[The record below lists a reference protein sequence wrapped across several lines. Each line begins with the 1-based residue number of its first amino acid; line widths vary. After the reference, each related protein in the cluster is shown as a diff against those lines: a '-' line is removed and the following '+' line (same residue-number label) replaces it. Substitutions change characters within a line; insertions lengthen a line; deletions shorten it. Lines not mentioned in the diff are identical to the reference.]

1 MIWPMR
7 SDVLDGRANRCTLPE
22 PMPRE
27 RLALAHRVI
36 GIDEAGDPNQARL
49 RAAAAILACGLF
61 CGFAVGCS
69 SGELTCKDGDFYLN
83 GQPFTDCSQC
93 SNPASC
99 HLEYEYQ
106 ATGMV
111 SGETAACNGEMARSY
126 QGVCQNGGLGAKP
139 GLGGHG
145 ISTPPSVGGG
155 GRAVGAGGSGPI
167 PLTSP
172 SVGGSG
178 GAGGFGGG
186 GFILLTSPSVGGSGG
201 AGGFGGGG
209 LILLTSPSV
218 GGSGGVGATI
228 AVATGGSGGS
238 GGASPIS
245 IVPPPGGGSGGVGGM
260 TGVATGGTRAYG
272 GAGGSTRV
280 STHPPVGGSGGMG
293 GTTGVATGGS
303 QNSGGVGGS
312 ASTLGNPFGGN
323 GGAGGTTGVAT
334 GGNGGFGGVG
344 GSASTGSVTPP
355 PVDSLGVFVLQKT
368 AGSTGQISLNL
379 RIDNKTVQSVDMST
393 VTLRYWYQ
401 DEGLGTTLLLA
412 ANYVSIGV
420 SSLGKVTSAKV
431 VAASPAVPGA
441 DHYLE
446 LSFSGTLAPT
456 GDTAS
461 NDQFTFMVSLHTPA
475 YQGPVDVTNDY
486 SYNGGTTG
494 YNNKITLHDKS
505 GNVISGVAP
514 GTASAGPADAGTS

>member
-1 MIWPMR
+1 
-7 SDVLDGRANRCTLPE
+7 
-22 PMPRE
+22 MPRA

-36 GIDEAGDPNQARL
+36 GIDAAGDPNQARL

-178 GAGGFGGG
+178 GE
-186 GFILLTSPSVGGSGG
+186 
-201 AGGFGGGG
+201 
-209 LILLTSPSV
+209 
-218 GGSGGVGATI
+218 GATI

-245 IVPPPGGGSGGVGGM
+245 IVPPPGGGSSGVGGM

-312 ASTLGNPFGGN
+312 ASTLGNP
-323 GGAGGTTGVAT
+323 
-334 GGNGGFGGVG
+334 
-344 GSASTGSVTPP
+344 PP